1 MTYKVF
7 WKSNA
12 SYKLAM
18 SLAGSRLTRQ
28 SREGDGEV
36 VIQMNECGSSLNMAI
51 LALVEFFGLDALHSH
66 VSAVLQ

>member
-51 LALVEFFGLDALHSH
+51 PGVSRIFWAGCLALAC
-66 VSAVLQ
+66 